1 MYSSHRTTVSFLV
14 ALFSIAGTINFIEG
28 GCIFWNAFVLLTH
41 VLGSDDWPTAPL
53 VVVCVCVCYAR
64 RFANNSENHVSV
76 INSTSCRRSF
86 HETKRTLI
94 YFPFFS

>member
-28 GCIFWNAFVLLTH
+28 GCIFWNPFVLLTH

-53 VVVCVCVCYAR
+53 VVVCVCVCAMLAGLPTTLKTTSVLSTAR
-64 RFANNSENHVSV
+64 RVGVHFVKQNE
-76 INSTSCRRSF
+76 
-86 HETKRTLI
+86 L
-94 YFPFFS
+94 